1 MFYFYN
7 QTITILKYISS
18 KNNPI
23 YKKIYKLSN
32 NSRFRKK
39 NNLFI
44 VEGLDKVG
52 LAIENNFKF
61 LEIIVCTEILSKE
74 DFKEIFNKLKSTSSY
89 DFSKNLFNSIVYSK
103 KSDGLLAVVEG
114 KENSLNNF
122 KLSKTPY
129 ILVAESIEKPGNIG
143 ALLRTVDAA
152 GMDGLIIANPDT
164 ELYNPNTI
172 RSSLGSIMTTQIAMD
187 SSKNVIDFLKKNN
200 VKIYSTFVKKSINYT
215 EIKYLKSSAIVVG
228 KESSSLSE
236 IWREE
241 SDELIGIPMLG
252 KMDSLNLSVCA
263 AIVIFEGLKQR
274 NGN

>member
-1 MFYFYN
+1 
-7 QTITILKYISS
+7 LKYISS

-23 YKKIYKLSN
+23 YKKTYKLSN

-52 LAIENNFKF
+52 LAFENNFKF

-74 DFKEIFNKLKSTSSY
+74 DFKEIFNKLKSISSY
-89 DFSKNLFNSIVYSK
+89 DFSKNLFNSLVYSK
-103 KSDGLLAVVEG
+103 KSDGLLAIVEG
-114 KENSLNNF
+114 KEHSLNNF

-215 EIKYLKSSAIVVG
+215 EINYSKSSAIVVG

-241 SDELIGIPMLG
+241 SDKLIGIPMLG

>member
-1 MFYFYN
+1 M
-7 QTITILKYISS
+7 
-18 KNNPI
+18 
-23 YKKIYKLSN
+23 
-32 NSRFRKK
+32 
-39 NNLFI
+39 
-44 VEGLDKVG
+44 
-52 LAIENNFKF
+52 
-61 LEIIVCTEILSKE
+61 
-74 DFKEIFNKLKSTSSY
+74 
-89 DFSKNLFNSIVYSK
+89 
-103 KSDGLLAVVEG
+103 
-114 KENSLNNF
+114 
-122 KLSKTPY
+122 
-129 ILVAESIEKPGNIG
+129 AESVEKPGNIG

-187 SSKNVIDFLKKNN
+187 SSKNVIEFLKKKNN

-215 EIKYLKSSAIVVG
+215 EINYSKSSAIVVG

-236 IWREE
+236 IWREK
-241 SDELIGIPMLG
+241 SDKLIGIPMLG